1 MKSLS
6 DIQKMPT
13 SIDKIHESCFRSYH
27 ILRQVLVMVDRGD
40 SKETIFEVANMLR
53 ENPVEVNN

>member
-1 MKSLS
+1 MENLS

-13 SIDKIHESCFRSYH
+13 SIDKIHESCFRSYN
-27 ILRQVLVMVDRGD
+27 ILRQVLVMVERGD
-40 SKETIFEVANMLR
+40 SSETIFEVANMLR

>member
-1 MKSLS
+1 MESLS

-13 SIDKIHESCFRSYH
+13 SIDKVHESCFRSYH
-27 ILRQVLVMVDRGD
+27 ILRQVLVMAERGD
-40 SKETIFEVANMLR
+40 SSETIFQVANLLR

>member
-1 MKSLS
+1 MENLS

-27 ILRQVLVMVDRGD
+27 ILRQVLVMAERGD
-40 SKETIFEVANMLR
+40 SSETIFQVANLLR